1 MRFLS
6 LRGPAWPKECP
17 RYPSYIPGAF
27 SRSWVRKICLR
38 ATLIPHLSPLS
49 PPPGFLLTLAL
60 TKALVL
66 AVHEPSPR
74 ESLQTLPSGSPP
86 GTMVTAPHSP
96 TRLSSVLTLNPT
108 PDGPSSQAAA
118 TLETTVS
125 HPEGHP
131 PTDTTST
138 VMGTAAVPH
147 PESPLPTGSPPAAM
161 TTTPSHSESLPPGDA
176 TPTTTLPTKP
186 AGTTSRPT
194 VAPRATTR
202 RPPRPPGSSRK
213 GAGGSTRTLTP
224 VPGGHLA
231 RKESQRGRNQSSAHL
246 GPKRPLG
253 KIDLND

>member
-1 MRFLS
+1 MD
-6 LRGPAWPKECP
+6 
-17 RYPSYIPGAF
+17 
-27 SRSWVRKICLR
+27 
-38 ATLIPHLSPLS
+38 LSPAVEPVIS
-49 PPPGFLLTLAL
+49 GHFWNPPGFLLTLAL

-161 TTTPSHSESLPPGDA
+161 TTTPSHSESLPPGGCYPHHYPA
-176 TPTTTLPTKP
+176 NKASRNHQPPHSGPTGHHSSAPQTPGLFQEGGWWFDSHSHTRTGWPLGQEGKPEGTKP
-186 AGTTSRPT
+186 ELSTSG
-194 VAPRATTR
+194 AEA
-202 RPPRPPGSSRK
+202 SS
-213 GAGGSTRTLTP
+213 G
-224 VPGGHLA
+224 
-231 RKESQRGRNQSSAHL
+231 E
-246 GPKRPLG
+246 
-253 KIDLND
+253 DLPNLQG